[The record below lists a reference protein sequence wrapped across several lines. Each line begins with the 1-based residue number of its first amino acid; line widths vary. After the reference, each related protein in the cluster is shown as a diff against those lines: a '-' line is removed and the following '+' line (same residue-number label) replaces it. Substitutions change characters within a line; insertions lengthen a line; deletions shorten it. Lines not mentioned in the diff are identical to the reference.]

1 MIVITTKKGSAERTS
16 IRYSANF
23 SVRQRPNY
31 DLFDFMNSQERIQFS
46 KEAYDA
52 GVRYQGDPLPQIY
65 TYEGLMA
72 MFNKH
77 MISEADF
84 MKQMERLETVN
95 TDWLD
100 LLTRNSF
107 SHSHNL
113 SVSGGTQRVTYNASF
128 GYSNSGRYRNW

>member
-1 MIVITTKKGSAERTS
+1 
-16 IRYSANF
+16 
-23 SVRQRPNY
+23 
-31 DLFDFMNSQERIQFS
+31 MNSQERIQFS

-84 MKQMERLETVN
+84 MKQMERLET
-95 TDWLD
+95 D
-100 LLTRNSF
+100 RK
-107 SHSHNL
+107 
-113 SVSGGTQRVTYNASF
+113 SVV
-128 GYSNSGRYRNW
+128 